1 MKIISWNVNGI
12 RAAARKG
19 LADFIKAEKAD
30 IYCFQEARANLE
42 QLPEE
47 LKNPKGYR
55 LFLNPAQRP
64 GWSGVAV
71 YSRIKPKK
79 VFDKIGDAKIDKEG
93 RVVTL
98 EFGKFYLICVYF
110 VQAGRELLK
119 LDDKLEFN
127 KKFEKY
133 CLKLSRQGQGK
144 PIIIAGD
151 FNVAY
156 KEIDLANPKENKGN
170 AMFTAQERGWFDQ
183 FLKKGFLD
191 AFRVFNQGS
200 GNYTW
205 WTWRAS
211 ARTRN
216 IGWRIDYFLISKGL
230 KNKLKSSKILKD
242 MTGSD
247 HCPISLEIT
256 F

>member
-12 RAAARKG
+12 RAAAKKG
-19 LADFIKAEKAD
+19 LADFIKSQNAD
-30 IYCFQEARANLE
+30 IYCFQEVRATKE

-47 LKNPKGYR
+47 LKNLKGYR

-71 YSRIKPKK
+71 YSGKKPRK
-79 VFDKIGDAKIDKEG
+79 VFYKIGDAKIDKEG
-93 RVVTL
+93 RVVFL
-98 EFGKFYLICVYF
+98 EFDKFYLICAYF

-119 LDDKLEFN
+119 LDDKLKFN

-133 CLKLSRQGQGK
+133 CLKLSRQGRGK
-144 PIIIAGD
+144 PIVIAGD
-151 FNVAY
+151 FNVAH

-170 AMFTAQERGWFDQ
+170 AMFTAQERGWLDR

-191 AFRVFNQGS
+191 AFRVFNHAG

-205 WTWRAS
+205 WTWRSS
-211 ARTRN
+211 ARARN
-216 IGWRIDYFLISKGL
+216 IGWRIDYFLISRGL

-242 MTGSD
+242 IKGSD
-247 HCPISLEIT
+247 HCPISLEIM